1 MGYNLSESP
10 EWNKALSRALCREN
24 NPPNST
30 HFPLTHVILAGCVRA
45 QIEIQIAWR
54 VALSLRVKND
64 SDDDEDPLLN

>member
-1 MGYNLSESP
+1 MQ
-10 EWNKALSRALCREN
+10 EN
-24 NPPNST
+24 NPPSSA

>member
-1 MGYNLSESP
+1 MY
-10 EWNKALSRALCREN
+10 C
-24 NPPNST
+24 
-30 HFPLTHVILAGCVRA
+30 AGKITLPSLPTIPIFHLHMSFWQDVFARA

>member
-1 MGYNLSESP
+1 MKVLNGTKSFP
-10 EWNKALSRALCREN
+10 EHCAGKITLPS
-24 NPPNST
+24 PNST